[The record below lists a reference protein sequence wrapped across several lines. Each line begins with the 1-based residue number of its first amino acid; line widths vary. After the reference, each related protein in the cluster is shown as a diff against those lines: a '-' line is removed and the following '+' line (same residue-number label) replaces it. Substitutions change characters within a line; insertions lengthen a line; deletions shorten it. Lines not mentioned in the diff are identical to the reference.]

1 MPTAPAKIEGTNE
14 MKTTPAQFVRQVKQE
29 VSKITWPSRAETLQ
43 GTFVVI
49 VMSVV
54 LAAFL
59 LCVDSILAWSMRLV
73 IGG

>member
-1 MPTAPAKIEGTNE
+1 

-29 VSKITWPSRAETLQ
+29 VSKITWPTRSETMQ
-43 GTFVVI
+43 GTIVVI

-59 LCVDSILAWSMRLV
+59 LCVDTLLARITERWI

>member
-1 MPTAPAKIEGTNE
+1 

-29 VSKITWPSRAETLQ
+29 VGKIAWPSRAETMQ

-49 VMSVV
+49 VVSVL
-54 LAAFL
+54 LALFL
-59 LCVDSILAWSMRLV
+59 LCVDTVLAFVMRLI

>member
-1 MPTAPAKIEGTNE
+1 MPTAPAKIEGRK

-29 VSKITWPSRAETLQ
+29 VSKITWPSRAETMQ

-49 VMSVV
+49 MMSIG

-59 LCVDSILAWSMRLV
+59 LVIDGIIAWAMQWV